1 MKIGFLNRVRKN
13 KIQFKQNIKA
23 YLAEL
28 KELTEVDV
36 SPQFLSSLEE
46 MEEIRKKSSHL
57 KDIDKIKYIANFSI
71 KNSDRFKKF
80 IANLSKANNSPVYI
94 WTKRANSCGLYKA
107 ASINAINFSFEFDL
121 NTEGI
126 VTFTIKNANNQL
138 LLDFYRV
145 LKEQETIEIEVKDW
159 YSVSF

>member
-1 MKIGFLNRVRKN
+1 MKMDLARRK
-13 KIQFKQNIKA
+13 KIQFKLNIKT

-28 KELTEVDV
+28 KELTGEDI
-36 SPQFLSSLEE
+36 SPLFLSSLEE
-46 MEEIRKKSSHL
+46 MEEIRRKSLHL
-57 KDIDKIKYIANFSI
+57 KDIDKIKYTANFSM
-71 KNSDRFKKF
+71 KNSDRFRKF

-107 ASINAINFSFEFDL
+107 ASINAVDFSFEFDL

-126 VTFTIKNANNQL
+126 VTFTTENANNEL
-138 LLDFYRV
+138 LLDFYRNS
-145 LKEQETIEIEVKDW
+145 KEQETIKIEVTGKDW